1 MLMRHSGRAYAP
13 LRSRRPKVSLL
24 VRRIRSN
31 SGETDLK
38 HKPKLGQNFLVDA
51 AACAAIADALGDVSG
66 GTVVEIGPGKGA
78 ITGLLARRAGRL
90 VAIELD
96 RVLAARLRER
106 FAGTAPVVSDRP
118 SIETDRPLVVSDRPS
133 VVSDRPLVEADR
145 PSVEV
150 IEADVLEVDLAVLAR
165 EGEKLA
171 VVGNLPYY
179 ITSDILL
186 RLFHFHGA
194 ISRAVVMVQREVAD
208 RVAASPGTRDYG
220 LLSATAQLYARV
232 EKVMTLPPSA
242 FSPPPEVHSTVLL
255 MTMRPRFAEL
265 GVEAEGFIGFLKAGF
280 AQKRKTLAKNL
291 RAAGFDAGRVAAA
304 MEAAGIAA
312 MARTEEIELE
322 RMAGL
327 WRGLKG

>member
-66 GTVVEIGPGKGA
+66 RTVVEIGPGKGA
-78 ITGLLARRAGRL
+78 ITGILARRTGRL

-118 SIETDRPLVVSDRPS
+118 SIETDRPLVVSDRPT
-133 VVSDRPLVEADR
+133 
-145 PSVEV
+145 VEV

-242 FSPPPEVHSTVLL
+242 FSPPPEVHSTVLRL
-255 MTMRPRFAEL
+255 TMRPRFAEL

-312 MARTEEIELE
+312 MARAEEIELE